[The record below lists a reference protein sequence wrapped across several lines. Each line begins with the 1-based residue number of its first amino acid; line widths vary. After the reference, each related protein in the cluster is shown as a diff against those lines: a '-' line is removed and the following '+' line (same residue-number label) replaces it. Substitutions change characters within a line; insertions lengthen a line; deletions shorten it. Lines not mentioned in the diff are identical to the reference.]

1 MPIEE
6 SEIAYAILVNKDG
19 FVKLTRITYPK
30 MHGPSHIMKHA
41 IKPRFEGDMIDT
53 ADFRIVD
60 RISADQAQQRYG
72 LLLRA
77 FSAIIYQEI

>member
-1 MPIEE
+1 
-6 SEIAYAILVNKDG
+6 
-19 FVKLTRITYPK
+19 